1 MKARVSLLAALLAA
15 GANAQTITT
24 GELIGRV
31 TDSTGAL
38 VLHASVLL
46 KSVDTGESR
55 TAEANSSGTYRFTLV
70 TPGIYEI
77 SGAAAG
83 LKSDTERVAA
93 VVGDVAVVDLVL
105 KIEEMKAEIMVA
117 DSAPLIQTDNAN
129 ITFTVSERQLELLPL
144 PGGDLVGVAY
154 SVPGVVINYRSGA
167 GNIAGN
173 GIGSVSN
180 LFTVNGVDDMI
191 PYSNVNNSGTTGLL
205 LGANEIREAS
215 VVQNA
220 YDGQYGRQAG
230 MQVNYVSRSGSNSL
244 HGNLAY
250 TYNGSRL
257 NANDFFGNASGAPRP
272 HGVSNQYAAG
282 LGGRIVRDRL
292 FFFADTEGLR
302 LATSGT
308 SGVVAVPS
316 PEFESYSLRTI
327 QPSQV
332 PLYQKM
338 FALYNNAPGHDRA
351 VPVGNG
357 DGPLEDSSGALGC
370 GRLAGTPTGTG
381 GVFGK
386 DVSCAEAWGDYVPS
400 QTSEWLLSTRV
411 DYNLSARQR
420 MFFRFKTDQ
429 GHLAF
434 KPNPI
439 NPAFGGTSTQP
450 DYEGQLNHTF
460 VVSPRLVNNFIGAA
474 TYNDYVFAATDLS
487 TALKLFPFR
496 FNFFDGGANGASIAS
511 IGAPAGFPTGQ
522 RTGQIQ
528 IIDDLAY
535 NAGRHSIK
543 TGVNLRYNRETD
555 LEYSS
560 LTYEGRFQFDG
571 LDELANG
578 AINAASGTNYTQ
590 SFAATPVLHLRLY
603 NLGAYVQ
610 DRWAPTT
617 QLTITATIRLDRTG
631 NPYCQEHC
639 FARLSVPFEDLA
651 KGAEIPYN
659 QSILTG
665 QAHALYGTDAIV
677 PQPRLSAVYSP
688 AWSKATVFRGGIG
701 VFSDLYAAAF
711 AATVAGN
718 APNVYTPTIR
728 TGLVLEEGAA
738 SAPGI
743 ATASANAF
751 MTGFANGA
759 TLAQLQQAV
768 APAAF
773 SPPPYLSLSSTVHTP
788 RYLEWSLEMEHRLG
802 TQNALTLRYAGN
814 YGYDLFLVDFSSNA
828 NANPASYPNG
838 FGGLPAAVPDPR
850 FAQITRI
857 TNNGFSRFAG
867 MTAQFR
873 HTWGHGLEAQAS
885 YTWSHALDTIS
896 NSGFG
901 NFSYDSLFTQVDP
914 MSRSLNYSN
923 ADYDVRHNLAGDA
936 IWQLPVK
943 CGRHGLIK
951 AACGWSLGTRWSAHT
966 GMPFSV
972 YNSRIPGQVSTTG
985 LGTVLA
991 DVVDPAVSTH
1001 CGQSSVDTPCFTAQQ
1016 FATAATQT
1024 DFGNL
1029 PRNSFRGPGFLNVDA
1044 SFYRT
1049 IAIRERTRFV
1059 LGASAYNLLNHPNF
1073 ADPNADVARGGL
1085 GLIQFT
1091 IPSPSGPYGSY
1102 GGPAG
1107 RAIVVTGKLAF

>member
-1 MKARVSLLAALLAA
+1 MEVRIAVLAALLAA

-55 TAEANSSGTYRFTLV
+55 TAESNSSGAYRFSLV
-70 TPGIYEI
+70 TPGMYEI
-77 SGAAAG
+77 SSIAAG
-83 LKSDTERVAA
+83 LKSDTERVSA

-105 KIEEMKAEIMVA
+105 KVEEMKAEILVA

-129 ITFTVSERQLELLPL
+129 ITSTVSARQLELLPL
-144 PGGDLVGVAY
+144 PGGDLVAVAY
-154 SVPGVVINYRSGA
+154 SVPGVVINYRYGTGS
-167 GNIAGN
+167 IAGN

-191 PYSNVNNSGTTGLL
+191 PYSNLNNSGTTGLL

-220 YDGQYGRQAG
+220 YEGQYGRQAG
-230 MQVNYVSRSGSNSL
+230 MQVNYVSRSGSNSF
-244 HGNLAY
+244 HGNLVY
-250 TYNGSRL
+250 TYNGTLL
-257 NANDFFGNASGAPRP
+257 NANDFFGNASGAPKP
-272 HGVSNQYAAG
+272 HGVSNQYATG
-282 LGGRIVRDRL
+282 FGGRIVRDRL

-302 LATSGT
+302 MATPGT

-338 FALYNNAPGHDRA
+338 FALYDSAPGHDRA
-351 VPVGNG
+351 VRVRNG

-381 GVFGK
+381 GVFGINI
-386 DVSCAEAWGDYVPS
+386 SCAQAWGDYVPS

-429 GHLAF
+429 GHLTF

-460 VVSPRLVNNFIGAA
+460 IMSPRLVNNFIGAG
-474 TYNDYVFAATDLS
+474 TYNDYVLSADLS

-496 FNFFDGGANGASIAS
+496 FNFSNGGANGAYIAS
-511 IGAPAGFPTGQ
+511 IGAPAGYPKGQ

-528 IIDDLAY
+528 IVDDLAY
-535 NAGRHSIK
+535 NAARHSIK
-543 TGVNLRYNRETD
+543 AGVNLRYQRQTD
-555 LEYSS
+555 LQYLS
-560 LTYEGRFQFDG
+560 LTYEGRFIFSR

-578 AINAASGTNYTQ
+578 AINSRNSNYAQ

-603 NLGAYVQ
+603 NLGAYMQ
-610 DRWAPTT
+610 DRWAPTAQFT
-617 QLTITATIRLDRTG
+617 LTATIRLDPTG

-639 FARLSVPFEDLA
+639 FARLAVPFEDLS
-651 KGAEIPYN
+651 KGADIPYN
-659 QSILTG
+659 RSIVTG
-665 QAHALYGTDAIV
+665 QSHALYGTDTVV
-677 PQPRLSAVYSP
+677 PQPRLSAVYNP
-688 AWSKATVFRGGIG
+688 AWSRATIFRGGIG
-701 VFSDLYAAAF
+701 VFSDLYPTAF
-711 AATVAGN
+711 VGVLAGN
-718 APNVYTPTIR
+718 APNVYMPTIKK
-728 TGLVLEEGAA
+728 GLVLEEGAN

-743 ATASANAF
+743 ATASTNAF
-751 MTGFANGA
+751 VTGFANGA

-773 SPPPYLSLSSTVHTP
+773 SPPPYLSLPSTVHIP
-788 RYLEWSLEMEHRLG
+788 RYLEWSLEMERRIG
-802 TQNALTLRYAGN
+802 VQSALTLRYVGN
-814 YGYDLFLVDFSSNA
+814 YGYNLFLVDSSSNA
-828 NANPASYPNG
+828 NADPAFYPNG

-850 FAQITRI
+850 FDQITRI
-857 TNNGFSRFAG
+857 TNNGFSHFAG

-896 NSGFG
+896 NAGLG

-914 MSRSLNYSN
+914 LSRSLNYSS
-923 ADYDVRHNLAGDA
+923 ADYDVRHNFVGDA
-936 IWQLPVK
+936 IWQVPVR
-943 CGRHGLIK
+943 CGHHGLK
-951 AACGWSLGTRWSAHT
+951 EAVCGWSLGTRWSAHT

-972 YNSRIPGQVSTTG
+972 YNSLIAGQVSTTTF
-985 LGTVLA
+985 GTVLA
-991 DVVDPAVSTH
+991 DVVDPAVSAH
-1001 CGQSSVDTPCFTAQQ
+1001 CGSSSVDTPCFTAQQ

-1024 DFGNL
+1024 DFGNR

-1044 SFYRT
+1044 SLYRT

-1073 ADPNADVARGGL
+1073 ADPNADVAGNGL

-1091 IPSPSGPYGSY
+1091 LASPSGPYGSY
-1102 GGPAG
+1102 GGPSG
-1107 RAIVVTGKLAF
+1107 RAIVVTGKFAF